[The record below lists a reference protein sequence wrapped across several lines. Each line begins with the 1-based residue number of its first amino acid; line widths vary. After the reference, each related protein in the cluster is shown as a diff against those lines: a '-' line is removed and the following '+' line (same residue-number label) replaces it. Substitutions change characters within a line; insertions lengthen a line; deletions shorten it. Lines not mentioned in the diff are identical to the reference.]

1 MRSRFVTSPIRSTS
15 KRPSSGSAS
24 GVIFIPPARK
34 RPLATITSYIGPLR
48 SASSTVTVSCTFFQ
62 RTKTATVLHAYE
74 ALPPSAFPV
83 SFTRLA
89 TAPLM
94 PALAM
99 FANHWLASGPAHVR

>member
-1 MRSRFVTSPIRSTS
+1 MTSPIRRTS

-24 GVIFIPPARK
+24 GVIFMPPARK

-48 SASSTVTVSCTFFQ
+48 SSPSTLTVSCTFCQ
-62 RTKTATVLHAYE
+62 RAKTAIVLHAYD
-74 ALPPSAFPV
+74 ALPPSALPV

-99 FANHWLASGPAHVR
+99 FANHCVASGPAHEW